1 MAEKILNTRI
11 ILKHDDLANW
21 NSSSLV
27 LKTGEIALAKVSVKK
42 TDPIK
47 NTTIEVPT
55 YLMKVGDGEKTFAN
69 LNWVAATAA
78 DVYDWA
84 KKESLSA
91 DDLPEIPLAKIPE
104 AVREAIDTDIDTQY
118 SFTISEDGKL
128 VIKSTTYNK
137 GMAGSEQNV
146 ASLDF
151 VTPSE
156 LDDIFVAKDYATK
169 AEAKSYANAKDAAI
183 TAAQTTADNAA
194 AAVETLKNTEV
205 KANADAIAL
214 LDSNL
219 KDGTVKV
226 KSAEQADKATNADHA
241 TAASKVDNAIT
252 VKVGG
257 KDVVFD
263 GSAAQTADVDA
274 AIAAGVAEAK
284 KHADDNDANTEY
296 HVEYDSTN
304 KVIKLVAGA
313 DSSKMSIPT
322 DDFIKD
328 GMISSVTIDEATQ
341 ELVITWNTDAG
352 IDETRIKLAELC
364 DIYTG
369 VDGTTVKVEV
379 SADDKISAEV
389 KEGSIESKHLAAA
402 AGILKAQLDKGV
414 RDSLDLADSAVQEI
428 STGSANGTISVDGT
442 DVAIKGLG
450 SMAYKTDTDYKKV
463 QDTVEAIG
471 SATKTISKITQ
482 DAQGKISVEYAD
494 IAIDA
499 GQVDIKLPEYNVGL
513 GDADGIWPG
522 DGSGTTT
529 DPYIY
534 FTKDGAT
541 VNKIR
546 FWNNTPSDITFG
558 GTEDGQ
564 YLSIGVSYKSLH
576 SDVAATAEANNQVSV
591 LTGITQVD
599 GKLTGKE
606 EVKLAAI
613 AKTGNVNDL
622 IQTTG
627 DVLVFDC
634 GTSSVEK

>member
-27 LKTGEIALAKVSVKK
+27 LKAGEIALAKVSVKRI
-42 TDPIK
+42 DPIK

-104 AVREAIDTDIDTQY
+104 AVRQGIDTDLDTRY
-118 SFTISEDGKL
+118 SFEISEDGKL
-128 VIKSTTYNK
+128 VIKSTLYSK
-137 GMAGSEQNV
+137 GVAGATSDV

-156 LDDIFVAKDYATK
+156 LEAIFVAKDYASKTEAK
-169 AEAKSYANAKDAAI
+169 GYADAKDSAIAEAKKAGTDAA
-183 TAAQTTADNAA
+183 AALETYKGEMVTTLAGKADNATVNEVKGTADGA
-194 AAVETLKNTEV
+194 AADITAMKKDATITTFAGIEAELAKKDTIESVNKKV
-205 KANADAIAL
+205 ADAL
-214 LDSNL
+214 
-219 KDGTVKV
+219 
-226 KSAEQADKATNADHA
+226 
-241 TAASKVDNAIT
+241 
-252 VKVGG
+252 
-257 KDVVFD
+257 
-263 GSAAQTADVDA
+263 
-274 AIAAGVAEAK
+274 AEAK

-328 GMISSVTIDEATQ
+328 GMINTVAIDEATQ

-352 IDETRIKLAELC
+352 KDETRIKLAELC

-379 SADDKISAEV
+379 SDDNKISAEV

-402 AGILKAQLDKGV
+402 ASILKTQLENDV
-414 RDSLDLADSAVQEI
+414 QTSLGLADSALQKADI
-428 STGSANGTISVDGT
+428 ATGSANGTISVEGA
-442 DVAIKGLG
+442 DVAVKGLG
-450 SMAYKTDTDYKKV
+450 SMAYETATDYKKV
-463 QDTVEAIG
+463 QEAVESTG

-482 DAQGKISVEYAD
+482 DAQGKISVEYSD

-499 GQVDIKLPEYNVGL
+499 GQVDIELPELVLGKGDGDFTSESDAGENATITLKTEAGTEYGTPIKIKGAGDINVGAA
-513 GDADGIWPG
+513 ADGN
-522 DGSGTTT
+522 
-529 DPYIY
+529 YI
-534 FTKDGAT
+534 
-541 VNKIR
+541 
-546 FWNNTPSDITFG
+546 
-558 GTEDGQ
+558 
-564 YLSIGVSYKSLH
+564 SISTSYESLD
-576 SDVAATAEANNQVSV
+576 SSVAATAEADNQVSV
-591 LTGITQVD
+591 LTGVTQAN
-599 GKLTGKE
+599 GKLTAKT

-634 GTSSVEK
+634 GTSSTVI